1 MDRCTPI
8 LQGFSSGGGF
18 TAIVFDIMNSIVP
31 IPNYVK
37 WPLTGLV
44 GLIFAL
50 YCIRSHIVTMQRTN
64 KERDDMLVLANKTQ
78 SQIKQMQ
85 IRISRK
91 QTIPFIPVS
100 PPTDHFQT
108 EVNLM
113 DVNPQADPFDET
125 ADDMDLIEETT
136 SQLIE
141 KLSGS
146 KVSRNNSRSSP
157 TQS

>member
-1 MDRCTPI
+1 
-8 LQGFSSGGGF
+8 
-18 TAIVFDIMNSIVP
+18 
-31 IPNYVK
+31 
-37 WPLTGLV
+37 
-44 GLIFAL
+44 
-50 YCIRSHIVTMQRTN
+50 MQRTN